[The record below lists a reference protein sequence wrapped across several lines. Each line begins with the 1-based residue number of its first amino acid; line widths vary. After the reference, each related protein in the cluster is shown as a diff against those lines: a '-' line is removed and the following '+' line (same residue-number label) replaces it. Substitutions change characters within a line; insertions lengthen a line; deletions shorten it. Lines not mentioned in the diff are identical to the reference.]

1 MSQAPADLKHLYY
14 QMLRIRRAE
23 EAIARRYAEQQM
35 RCPTHLCIGEE
46 AIAIGVCAHLTTQ
59 DKVFSNHR
67 GHGHY
72 LAKGGDLPRLLA
84 ELYGFAEGC
93 CGGRGGS
100 MHLTDLAAG
109 FIASTPIVG
118 GTVPLA
124 AGYAWAEQMKKS
136 VTAQGGASAAGGRTP
151 GATNVVVIFFGDGC
165 FEEGVMHET
174 MNFAVLKKLP
184 LLFICE
190 NNQYS
195 VMTPLAERQPKRDI
209 YKIAAAHGLTA
220 VSGDGNRVDDVY
232 ELAQAAVANARNGL
246 GPQFLELHTHRWPEH
261 CGPNEDDDLGYRNP
275 GELAEWKLRCPLLQT
290 RQVLLAERLSND
302 AELAHM
308 ETKLAEEIEQAFARA
323 LQGSRPTIERMGQHL
338 YA

>member
-1 MSQAPADLKHLYY
+1 MLIYAPNRFKELYY
-14 QMLRIRRAE
+14 QMLRIRRIE

-46 AIAIGVCAHLTTQ
+46 AIAVGVCAQLVQQ

-72 LAKGGDLPRLLA
+72 LAKGGSLPRLLA
-84 ELYGFAEGC
+84 ELYGFEEGC

-100 MHLTDLAAG
+100 MHLTDPVAG

-118 GTVPLA
+118 GTVPVA
-124 AGYAWAEQMKKS
+124 AGYAWAEGMR
-136 VTAQGGASAAGGRTP
+136 AGIAGDGVPEER
-151 GATNVVVIFFGDGC
+151 NVVVVIFFGDGC

-184 LLFICE
+184 LLMICE

-195 VMTPLAERQPKRDI
+195 VMTPLAERQPQRDM
-209 YKIAAAHGLTA
+209 YAIAAAHGLH
-220 VSGDGNRVDDVY
+220 VGSGDGNNIHEVY
-232 ELAQAAVANARNGL
+232 ALAQVAVENARSGQ

-261 CGPNEDDDLGYRNP
+261 CGPNEDDDLGYRCP
-275 GELAEWKLRCPLLQT
+275 GELAAWKQRCPLLLA
-290 RQVLLAERLSND
+290 RQMLQADFAVTDVEFDSME
-302 AELAHM
+302 AELAQ
-308 ETKLAEEIEQAFARA
+308 EIDRAFAWA
-323 LQGSRPTIERMGQHL
+323 LQGTRPAISSLEQHL

>member
-1 MSQAPADLKHLYY
+1 MAQSTADLKQLYY

-46 AIAIGVCAHLTTQ
+46 AIAVGVCAQLTVQ

-100 MHLTDLAAG
+100 MHLTDLSAG

-124 AGYAWAEQMKKS
+124 SGYAWAEQIK
-136 VTAQGGASAAGGRTP
+136 QNAAKGR
-151 GATNVVVIFFGDGC
+151 TNVVVIFFGDGC

-184 LLFICE
+184 LVFVCE

-209 YKIAAAHGLTA
+209 YKIAAAHGLQA
-220 VSGDGNRVDDVY
+220 VSGDGNQIGQVY
-232 ELAQAAVANARNGL
+232 ALAQAAVANARAGL

-261 CGPNEDDDLGYRNP
+261 CGPNEDDELGYRNP
-275 GELAEWKLRCPLLQT
+275 GELAEWKQRCPLLLT
-290 RQVLLAERLSND
+290 RQVLLEQKLSD
-302 AELAHM
+302 DTELAGM
-308 ETKLAEEIEQAFARA
+308 ETKLAEEIEDAFAWA
-323 LQGSRPTIERMGQHL
+323 LRGSRPSIDSMRQHL